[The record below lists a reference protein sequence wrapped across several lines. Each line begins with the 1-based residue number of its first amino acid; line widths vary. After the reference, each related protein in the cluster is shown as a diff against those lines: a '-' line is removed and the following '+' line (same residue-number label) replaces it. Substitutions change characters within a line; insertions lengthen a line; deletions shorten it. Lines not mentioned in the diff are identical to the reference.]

1 MLVGCEQ
8 YYQLEQLETRTF
20 NKTFLRDDMAVAE
33 PGGETLFIYMA
44 SSGDKEIRSK

>member
-20 NKTFLRDDMAVAE
+20 NKTFLRDDMAVDGWGSAVYIY
-33 PGGETLFIYMA
+33 GEQW
-44 SSGDKEIRSK
+44 